1 MLPQD
6 KGNVEEY
13 DNMNL
18 QMYGLILLIEN
29 GNIGLLYE
37 ALEIFSSSRYT
48 ENNC

>member
-37 ALEIFSSSRYT
+37 ALEIFIFKIYG
-48 ENNC
+48 E